1 MYAMPKE
8 EEDALR
14 RRLVISRNR
23 QGKCKYDGAAKAQLI
38 EACLRPG
45 VSIARMALIFGVNAN
60 MLRTWISDELRTR
73 KQGFEPRQDH
83 EPLSSSVVCQEKS
96 AGIDAMAAAVFVP
109 VVTPV
114 PQPVSTMVS
123 APIVST
129 AALVLN
135 VRLPNG
141 VGLELGQA
149 GVEEAAPWIQMLGR
163 LPCFGSMKD

>member
-14 RRLVISRNR
+14 QRLVVSRNR

-96 AGIDAMAAAVFVP
+96 AVIDAMAAAFVP

-141 VGLELGQA
+141 VELELGQV

>member
-14 RRLVISRNR
+14 RRLVVSRNR

-38 EACLRPG
+38 EACLKPG
-45 VSIARMALIFGVNAN
+45 VSVARMALIFGVNAN

-73 KQGFEPRQDH
+73 KQGLEHRQGG
-83 EPLSSSVVCQEKS
+83 ESISLSGAGQEMCEV
-96 AGIDAMAAAVFVP
+96 IDAVTAAAFVP

-141 VGLELGQA
+141 VELELGQA